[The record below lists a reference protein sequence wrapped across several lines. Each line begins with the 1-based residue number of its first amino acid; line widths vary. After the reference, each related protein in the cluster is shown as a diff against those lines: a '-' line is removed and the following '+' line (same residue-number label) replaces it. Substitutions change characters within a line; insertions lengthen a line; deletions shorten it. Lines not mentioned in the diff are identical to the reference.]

1 MNMYIF
7 VNTDLKM
14 KPGKIASQVG
24 HAVQLVIEDIMIDM
38 YESNKVPEKVTKYL
52 NWKKNCVKIVLKANA
67 KQMYELSQHDSARY
81 IIDDGATQVP
91 ENSLTAVAFFPGSLT
106 KDDVKDYKLL

>member
-24 HAVQLVIEDIMIDM
+24 HAVQLIIEDLMINM
-38 YESNKVPEKVTKYL
+38 YENNKVPEKVSRYL
-52 NWKKNCVKIVLKANA
+52 NWKKIVLRL
-67 KQMYELSQHDSARY
+67 Y
-81 IIDDGATQVP
+81 
-91 ENSLTAVAFFPGSLT
+91 
-106 KDDVKDYKLL
+106 